1 MNIRQLKA
9 VSVEAVKRLMFCW
22 VSCKECDMIHLFHS
36 FGDVPMANLMKKEIK
51 TTFLRL
57 LEERPYHQIT
67 VKEIVQ
73 ECGINRNSFYYHY
86 ADLPALVEEVID
98 EEIGRFVREQSS
110 FSSMEESLTEAL
122 SFFREHKRAA
132 YHVYNSVNRDIFD
145 RYLMKNCESVSIGY
159 VNSILANTPLSE
171 DDRQAIIHF
180 NAYVCYGAVTRWLES
195 GMTYDIHEDFRRMF
209 QLMIEPAMKQQG
221 MMVEPLK

>member
-1 MNIRQLKA
+1 
-9 VSVEAVKRLMFCW
+9 
-22 VSCKECDMIHLFHS
+22 
-36 FGDVPMANLMKKEIK
+36 MANLMKKEIK

-67 VKEIVQ
+67 VKEIVK

-195 GMTYDIHEDFRRMF
+195 GMTYDIHEDFRRLF

>member
-1 MNIRQLKA
+1 
-9 VSVEAVKRLMFCW
+9 
-22 VSCKECDMIHLFHS
+22 
-36 FGDVPMANLMKKEIK
+36 MANLMKKEIK

-67 VKEIVQ
+67 VKEIVK

-145 RYLMKNCESVSIGY
+145 RYLMKNCESVSMSY

-171 DDRQAIIHF
+171 DD
-180 NAYVCYGAVTRWLES
+180 L
-195 GMTYDIHEDFRRMF
+195 
-209 QLMIEPAMKQQG
+209 
-221 MMVEPLK
+221 